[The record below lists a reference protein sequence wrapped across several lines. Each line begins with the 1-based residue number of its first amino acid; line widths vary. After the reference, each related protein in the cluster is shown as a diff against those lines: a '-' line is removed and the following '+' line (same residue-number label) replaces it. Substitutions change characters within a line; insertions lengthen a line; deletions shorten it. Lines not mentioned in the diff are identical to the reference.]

1 LHQFNEHHPEFKG
14 FSAFY
19 DAEILP
25 RLAGDEARRVAAQT
39 KMYRALAIICS
50 VTVLGVAF
58 IILKDT
64 FLSVNPLAP
73 ITLIVMGGIASMG
86 LASYSLFKDIQSAT
100 KQNVLGGICKF
111 LGWTFQEKIEQP
123 PLFET
128 FLNLGLLPT
137 RFDKS
142 HFEDRISGVAHGT
155 RFEFFESHLE
165 NSQRSGKK
173 NNAVTVF
180 RGQLLALEF
189 DQKFAGRTI
198 VLRDKG
204 WLQGKKKQDMK
215 RVGLVDPVFEKIFE
229 AYGTD
234 QVEARYLLTPTFMQ
248 RLVDLESSVDGKKI
262 RFGFVGG
269 YLLIAVE
276 TGNRYESGSMFKPL
290 IETGRTQKVLDEI
303 GAIYDVIDGVMK
315 PAERRV
321 TT

>member
-1 LHQFNEHHPEFKG
+1 MHQFNEHHSEFKG

-19 DAEILP
+19 DVEILP
-25 RLAGDEARRVAAQT
+25 RLAGDEARRATAQK
-39 KMYRALAIICS
+39 KMYRMIAIVFSVMALAI
-50 VTVLGVAF
+50 VF
-58 IILKDT
+58 ILIKHAALP
-64 FLSVNPLAP
+64 VNPIVP
-73 ITLIVMGGIASMG
+73 IGFITMGGLGSLGIASH
-86 LASYSLFKDIQSAT
+86 LFFKDIQSAT
-100 KQNVLGGICKF
+100 KQNVLGGVCKF
-111 LGWTFQEKIEQP
+111 LGWSFQEQIEQP

-128 FLNLGLLPT
+128 FVNLGLLSM
-137 RFDKS
+137 RFTKS
-142 HFEDRISGVAHGT
+142 HFEDRIAGIAHGA
-155 RFEFFESHLE
+155 RFEFFEAHLE
-165 NSQRSGKK
+165 NKQKSGKK
-173 NNAVTVF
+173 NNTVTVF

-189 DQKFAGRTI
+189 DQKFAGRTV

-248 RLVDLESSVDGKKI
+248 RLVDLEHSVDGKKI
-262 RFGFVGG
+262 RFGFIGG

-290 IETGRTQKVLDEI
+290 IDAGRTQNVLDEI

-315 PAERRV
+315 PPERRI
-321 TT
+321 TS